1 VRVFFYS
8 NFIMYD
14 YIIVGSGLAGICFAE
29 TASTNGKR
37 ILVFNDNSQNSSYVA
52 AGLYNPVILK
62 RFTEVWQS
70 KEQLKLADEFYSQL
84 EQKLNAKID
93 IKIPLLRKYFSIEEQ
108 NNWFTASDKP
118 GLTDYLSTAIINKKY
133 NSIDSPYGY
142 GEVLQTGYVDTSIL
156 IDFYINY
163 LSENNSYK
171 NESFQ
176 HNEIIFHDDFVQYKN
191 SKARHIV
198 FAEGFGMLLN
208 PFFNSLPLD
217 GAKGELLLIKAPDLN
232 LDVIIKTSIFIMP
245 IGKDLYK
252 VGATYNWTDKTN
264 TPTQEGKEELLK
276 ELRDLIQC
284 DFEVLDHYAGV
295 RPTVKDRKPM
305 LGTHPIYKNLHLL
318 NGLGTRGVMLAPSM
332 AKMLFEYIEHQV
344 ALDSYVNIN
353 RFKNGFSNLYQ
364 SERKD

>member
-1 VRVFFYS
+1 
-8 NFIMYD
+8 MYD

-29 TASTNGKR
+29 TALSNGMQ
-37 ILVFNDNSQNSSYVA
+37 IIVFNNDSQKASYVA

-70 KEQLKLADEFYSQL
+70 KEQLNLLDEFYLQI
-84 EQKLNAKID
+84 EKKLKVKID

-118 GLTDYLSTAIINKKY
+118 GLTDYLSTTIVNKKY

-142 GEVLQTGYVDTSIL
+142 GEVLRTGYVDTNVL
-156 IDFYINY
+156 IDSYINY
-163 LSENNSYK
+163 LSKNNSYLK
-171 NESFQ
+171 ESFQ
-176 HNEIIFHDDFVQYKN
+176 HDEIIFHADFVQYKN
-191 SKARHIV
+191 IKARHIV

-217 GAKGELLLIKAPDLN
+217 GAKGELLLIKAPNLE
-232 LDVIIKTSIFIMP
+232 LDVIVKTSIFILP
-245 IGKDLYK
+245 IGNDLYK

-264 TPTQEGKEELLK
+264 TPTQEGKNELLK

-305 LGTHPIYKNLHLL
+305 LGTHPIHKNLHLL

-332 AKMLFEYIEHQV
+332 AKMLFEHVEHQV
-344 ALDSYVNIN
+344 ELDDYVNIK

-364 SERKD
+364 NEQKD